1 MLALAARPPS
11 PPPRAV
17 VGNKSD
23 LADSRK
29 VSADE
34 AREYA
39 DSTGL
44 FYVETS
50 AKTGDKVTDLFTEL
64 ARRVPK
70 RSRAPPKR
78 DSKLITRPPEPD
90 SKCC

>member
-1 MLALAARPPS
+1 
-11 PPPRAV
+11 V

-23 LADSRK
+23 LEESRK

-39 DSTGL
+39 DKTNL
-44 FYVETS
+44 FYMETS
-50 AKTGDKVTDLFTEL
+50 AKSGNNVNELFTEL

-78 DSKLITRPPEPD
+78 ESALKTRSAEPE